1 MPVNGI
7 KIKPKDEGRKESNVG
22 QQGEGNEDTFAVLVR
37 SSKGEVGQEGEGQ
50 QQAAEEAEDVGDV
63 IDPWQEATEEEEEHD
78 GEQLQKGIPRLL
90 QHLPSLEQLNKQA
103 GKESKLRTCWTHLQG
118 EKTME

>member
-7 KIKPKDEGRKESNVG
+7 KIKPNDEGRKESNVG

-37 SSKGEVGQEGEGQ
+37 SSKGEVWQEGEGQ

-103 GKESKLRTCWTHLQG
+103 GEESKLRTCWTHLQG
-118 EKTME
+118 EKTR